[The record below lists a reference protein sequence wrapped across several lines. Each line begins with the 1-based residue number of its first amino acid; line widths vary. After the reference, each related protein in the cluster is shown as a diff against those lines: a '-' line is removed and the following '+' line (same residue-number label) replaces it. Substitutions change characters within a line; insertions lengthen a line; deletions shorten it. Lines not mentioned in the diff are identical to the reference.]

1 MLLPPSI
8 KPMVMPGLQL
18 PETVRL
24 GNGVVLHLVDGKA
37 QEALRVDFLFAG
49 GYGVQSMPLQAL
61 FTNRMLREGT
71 ADYTASEISRK
82 LDYYGAW
89 LEAYAMQGYNRLTMY
104 TLSKHIEP
112 MLDVVESM
120 VKRPL
125 FSQKN
130 LSVVRRNNK
139 AFYKINSRKVET
151 VAQRHFENML
161 WGDAHPL
168 GHIVCAE
175 DYDAIT
181 RDLLV
186 EYHRNVYTSERLEIF
201 ITGKMDDRVTEAVNR
216 RFGSDAW
223 GGSVCLASADSALP
237 APVYGRRNVSLID
250 TLQSAVK
257 VGFMALDADDCDYHK
272 FRFLTVLLGGYFGSR
287 LMSNIREEK
296 GYTYHIEAELDAYG
310 KRNAFMITTET
321 ANGYVEPLL
330 KEVNAEIERLR
341 NELVGDAELELV
353 RNYTL
358 GELCREYEGA
368 FQKTE
373 AFIGVRQSGQPFAA
387 LNDYLET
394 IRTVTA
400 EELRELAR
408 KYLICERMSIVVA
421 GA

>member
-1 MLLPPSI
+1 MIMPDQPLPRTI
-8 KPMVMPGLQL
+8 
-18 PETVRL
+18 RL
-24 GNGVVLHLVDGKA
+24 GNGVLLHLVEGRA
-37 QEALRVDFLFAG
+37 EEALRIDFLFSG
-49 GYGVQSMPLQAL
+49 GYGVQRLPLQAL

-71 ADYTASEISRK
+71 ADYTASEISRR

-89 LEAYAMQGYNRLTMY
+89 LEAYVMQGCNRLTMY
-104 TLSKHIEP
+104 SLGKHVEP
-112 MLDVVESM
+112 MLDLLESM

-125 FSQKN
+125 FPQKN
-130 LSVVRRNNK
+130 LSVVRNSNK

-161 WGDAHPL
+161 WGEAHPL

-181 RDLLV
+181 RDSLV
-186 EYHRNVYTSERLEIF
+186 EYHNSVYSNSRLEIF
-201 ITGKMDDRVTEAVNR
+201 LTGKLDDRIVEALDE
-216 RFGSDAW
+216 RFGDGVW
-223 GGSVCLASADSALP
+223 GGPFALP
-237 APVYGRRNVSLID
+237 AVDAMPAAPIFGRRNVALD
-250 TLQSAVK
+250 GTLQSGVK
-257 VGFMALDADDCDYHK
+257 VGFMALDSDDEDYFK

-296 GYTYHIEAELDAYG
+296 GYTYHIEAEIDAYG
-310 KRNAFMITTET
+310 KKNAFMITTET
-321 ANGYVEPLL
+321 ANGYVERLL
-330 KEVNAEIERLR
+330 GEVSSEIELLR
-341 NELVGDAELELV
+341 DELVGESELELV

-373 AFIGVRQSGQPFAA
+373 AFISVWQSGQPFSA
-387 LNDYLET
+387 LNDYLEA

-408 KYLICERMSIVVA
+408 KYLVQERMSTVVA
-421 GA
+421 GM